1 MARDDFKRRRRL
13 VAAKHDPPLVHV
25 SDVAQ
30 VLGVSTEAARHHI
43 CKHGLR
49 EYSLPQPFARGRY
62 FEIAAVQ
69 ALADEL
75 KNQAHNHIRT

>member
-1 MARDDFKRRRRL
+1 MAKDDFRRRRRL

-25 SDVAQ
+25 SEVAK
-30 VLGVSTEAARHHI
+30 VLGVSAYTAQYHI

-62 FEIAAVQ
+62 FEAAAVR
-69 ALADEL
+69 ALAEEL
-75 KNQAHNHIRT
+75 KN